1 MKLDIK
7 VGQCMTV
14 GVFTLPAD
22 KTVRDASKLLKKTG
36 VGSIIITQK
45 GKAKGIIT
53 ERDIVYKVIANGKN
67 PKTTKLSSVMSRPLK
82 VIKASDKV
90 ESAASALRANKIK
103 RLPVVDRKGKLVGIV
118 TEGDL
123 LRVYPGM
130 VDVISEMQEIRQSKP
145 NDYYTG
151 TCEICGC
158 FSEELR
164 RDESKLKC
172 EECIEEDSV

>member
-1 MKLDIK
+1 MKMDVR

-14 GVFTLPAD
+14 GVFTLPAN
-22 KTVRDASKLLKKTG
+22 KTIVDAARLLRKTSI
-36 VGSIIITQK
+36 GSIIVMQK

-53 ERDIVYKVIANGKN
+53 ERDIVYKVVAVGRD
-67 PKTTKLSSVMSRPLK
+67 PKKTKLASVMSRPLK

-103 RLPVVDRKGKLVGIV
+103 RLPVVDKKGKLVGII

-130 VDVISEMQEIRQSKP
+130 VDVVSEMQEIRKSKP
-145 NDYYTG
+145 NEYYTG
-151 TCEICGC
+151 ICEICGC
-158 FSEELR
+158 FSEELT
-164 RDESKLKC
+164 RDSGKLTC
-172 EECIEEDSV
+172 EECMEEDAV